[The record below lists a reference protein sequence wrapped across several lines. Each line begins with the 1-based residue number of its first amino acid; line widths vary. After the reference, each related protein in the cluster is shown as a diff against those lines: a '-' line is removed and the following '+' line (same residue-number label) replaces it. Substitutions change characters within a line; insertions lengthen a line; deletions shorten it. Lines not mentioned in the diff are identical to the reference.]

1 MTGEDV
7 ATAALA
13 LVGKPFRL
21 HGRDPRSGLDCV
33 GVLAAAL
40 GGETRLPNGYALR
53 SRTLPDVPAIMAALG
68 LTEASGDTQP
78 SDVLMLRCS
87 PCQFHFAIAAT
98 RARIVH
104 AHAGLR
110 KVVLGPLPDA
120 WPVIGRWRFSS
131 PSPLARI

>member
-1 MTGEDV
+1 MTGKDV

-13 LVGKPFRL
+13 LVGTPFRL

-40 GGETRLPNGYALR
+40 GGETGLPNGYALR
-53 SRTLPDVPAIMAALG
+53 CRTLPDVPAIMAALG

-78 SDVLMLRCS
+78 GDVLMLRCA
-87 PCQFHFAIAAT
+87 PCQFHFAIAA
-98 RARIVH
+98 AADRIVH

-120 WPVIGRWRFSS
+120 WPVIGRWRLPS
-131 PSPLARI
+131 SPLARI

>member
-1 MTGEDV
+1 VTGEDV
-7 ATAALA
+7 AAAALA
-13 LVGKPFRL
+13 LVGTPFRL

-33 GVLAAAL
+33 GVLEVAL
-40 GGETRLPNGYALR
+40 GTQIPLPNGYALR

-68 LTEASGDTQP
+68 LTDANGNTQP
-78 SDVLMLRCS
+78 GDVLMLRCS
-87 PCQFHFAIAAT
+87 PCQFHFAIAAAT
-98 RARIVH
+98 GRIVH

-120 WPVIGRWRFSS
+120 WPVIGRWRLAS

>member
-1 MTGEDV
+1 VTGEDV

-13 LVGKPFRL
+13 LVGTPFRL

-40 GGETRLPNGYALR
+40 GGETALPNGYTLR
-53 SRTLPDVPAIMAALG
+53 SRTLPDVPAIMATLG
-68 LTEASGDTQP
+68 LAEARGDTRP
-78 SDVLMLRCS
+78 GDILMLRCP
-87 PCQFHFAIAAT
+87 PCQFHFAIAAAAT
-98 RARIVH
+98 RIVH

-110 KVVLGPLPDA
+110 KVVLGPLPEA
-120 WPVIGRWRFSS
+120 WPVIGCWRLPS